1 MILKTPV
8 ILASGSPRRQELL
21 RELGIPFEIILKQI
35 DETYPEH
42 LEKEQVA
49 LFLAEKKASA
59 YDAEVLTGKLVITAD
74 TIVCAGNIILGKPED
89 FDDGVRMLKLL
100 SGKRHEVITA
110 VCIRSASG
118 QTTFFD
124 TTSVYFKN
132 LTDEEIRFYMDKCKP
147 YDKAGAYGIQEWIG
161 LIGIERIDGSY
172 YNVVGLPVRK
182 VYEHLL
188 ALQP

>member
-1 MILKTPV
+1 MKLKTPV

-21 RELGIPFEIILKQI
+21 RELGIPFEIILKQV
-35 DETYPEH
+35 DETYPDH

-49 LFLAEKKASA
+49 LYLAEKKASA
-59 YDAEVLTGKLVITAD
+59 YDAEVITGKLVITAD

-100 SGKRHEVITA
+100 SGKGHEVITA

-132 LTDEEIRFYMDKCKP
+132 LTDEEIRFYIDKCKP

>member
-21 RELGIPFEIILKQI
+21 RELGIPFEIILKQV

-49 LFLAEKKASA
+49 LYLAEKKASA

-74 TIVCAGNIILGKPED
+74 TIVCADNIILGKPED